1 MSHSFQVPDDLY
13 TEIATY
19 AARHGQS
26 PDLLLM
32 DLVKEGVEQLKQT
45 DSMAA
50 LRKIPYDP
58 SHDPLAPFI
67 GAFDSGNEELGW
79 IERHD
84 EFFAGSGKGSICPVC
99 TPASRR

>member
-58 SHDPLAPFI
+58 AHDPLAPFI
-67 GAFDSGNEELGW
+67 GAFDSGNKAAFVQSVLQQAA
-79 IERHD
+79 D
-84 EFFAGSGKGSICPVC
+84 EGYRPV
-99 TPASRR
+99 

>member
-67 GAFDSGNEELGW
+67 GAFDSGTMNFLLGAGKAAFVQSV
-79 IERHD
+79 RQQAAD
-84 EFFAGSGKGSICPVC
+84 EGYRPV
-99 TPASRR
+99 